1 MAGERNSR
9 GVNDALVHG
18 CCHQGC
24 VGFLSAERYTLPQ
37 QIQDIGRVRRVRV
50 PVSDRCRC
58 RYIEYL
64 DYSGDLRGNVVR
76 TGDRAHGDVQAKIV
90 DSLGN
95 QTRIGEYQK
104 PRRES
109 SYGQHGADI
118 RAYTRR
124 LTGA

>member
-1 MAGERNSR
+1 MPGERNSR

-18 CCHQGC
+18 SCHQGC

-37 QIQDIGRVRRVRV
+37 QIQDISRVRRIRV
-50 PVSDRCRC
+50 PGSDRCRC

-90 DSLGN
+90 DALGN
-95 QTRIGEYQK
+95 QTRIGEYQQ

-109 SYGQHGADI
+109 SCGQDGAGI
-118 RAYTRR
+118 RADARR
-124 LTGA
+124 LAGA